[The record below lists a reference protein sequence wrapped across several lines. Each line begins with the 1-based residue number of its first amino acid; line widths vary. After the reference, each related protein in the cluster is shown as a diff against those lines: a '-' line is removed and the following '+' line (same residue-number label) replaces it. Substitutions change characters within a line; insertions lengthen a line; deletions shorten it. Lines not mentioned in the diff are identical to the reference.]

1 MPQINNNP
9 SIDLDFDGHNT
20 LYATHGLHSYAAK
33 CPPQL
38 VRYGIENFS
47 SPGESILDPMV
58 GSGTTVVEARL
69 RGRNAI
75 GYDIDSL
82 ACLIA
87 KVKARKIDDKPIGDA
102 TELVLK
108 HANNDIDALKKVNV
122 SRELLARATPP
133 NFYNIDYWFSPDVK
147 HALAVLLYHINQTQ
161 MSQDVREFLWVAFSS
176 IILTKVSVANA
187 RDIIHSRHHYL
198 EHKNVPDVI
207 DKFEARIRKMRRQ
220 MEEYQHYC
228 KQIPPTSIIVEKGD
242 ARQLPLEN
250 ETIDLVFTSPPYATA
265 LDYPRAHF
273 LAVAWLQ
280 QALGITL
287 EEYKSQG
294 ATYIGSERG
303 GHQETIRSDNL
314 ISDIRLAR
322 SIIDKIEEIDR
333 KKAKLIQRYYNDMYL
348 TLKEIYRVLKP
359 NRNAVIVI
367 CPSHIRKIE
376 VPTHRVFTEI
386 CNKIGLRLTNEITRT
401 INKKR
406 RVLPYLQKAFGDRM
420 NTEYVL
426 IYQK

>member
-1 MPQINNNP
+1 ML
-9 SIDLDFDGHNT
+9 DLDFDGHNT

-38 VRYGIENFS
+38 VRYGIENYS
-47 SPGESILDPMV
+47 SPGETILDPMA

-69 RGRNAI
+69 HGRNAI
-75 GYDIDSL
+75 GYDVDAL

-87 KVKARKIDDKPIGDA
+87 KVKARIIDDNPIDNA
-102 TELVLK
+102 ADLVLK
-108 HANNDIDALKKVNV
+108 YARNDIDALKKGKA
-122 SRELLARATPP
+122 SQEILARATPP
-133 NFYNIDYWFSPDVK
+133 NFHNIDYWFSPEVK
-147 HALAVLLYHINQTQ
+147 QALAVLLYHIDQTR
-161 MSQDVREFLWVAFSS
+161 MSQDVREFLWVAFSA

-187 RDIIHSRHHYL
+187 RDIIHSRHHFY
-198 EHKNVPDVI
+198 EHKIVPDVI
-207 DKFEARIRKMRRQ
+207 EKFELRVKKMRRQ
-220 MEEYQHYC
+220 MDEYRQLC
-228 KQIPPTSIIVEKGD
+228 TQKPPTSIIVEKGD
-242 ARQLPLEN
+242 ARQLHLEN
-250 ETIDLVFTSPPYATA
+250 ESLDLVFTSPPYATA

-280 QALGITL
+280 QALGTTL
-287 EEYKSQG
+287 EEYKSGGQ
-294 ATYIGSERG
+294 TYIGSERG
-303 GHQETIRSDNL
+303 SIQETTILDEQ

-322 SIIDKIEEIDR
+322 STVEKIGEIDP
-333 KKAKLIQRYYNDMYL
+333 KKAKIIQRYFNDMYL
-348 TLKEIYRVLKP
+348 ALKEIYRVLKP
-359 NRNAVIVI
+359 NRTAVIVI

-376 VPTHRVFTEI
+376 VPTQRVFTEMG
-386 CNKIGLRLTNEITRT
+386 NSIGLRLTNEITRT

>member
-1 MPQINNNP
+1 ML
-9 SIDLDFDGHNT
+9 DLDFDGHNT

-38 VRYGIENFS
+38 VRYGIENYS
-47 SPGESILDPMV
+47 SPGETILDPMA

-69 RGRNAI
+69 HGRNAI
-75 GYDIDSL
+75 GYDIDAL

-102 TELVLK
+102 ADLVLK
-108 HANNDIDALKKVNV
+108 YAKNDMDALKKENV
-122 SRELLARATPP
+122 SQEILARATPP
-133 NFYNIDYWFSPDVK
+133 NFHNIDYWFSPDVK
-147 HALAVLLYHINQTQ
+147 QALAILLYHIDQTQ
-161 MSQDVREFLWVAFSS
+161 MSQDVREFLWVAFSA

-187 RDIIHSRHHYL
+187 RDIIHSRHHYF
-198 EHKNVPDVI
+198 EHGDVPDVI
-207 DKFEARIRKMRRQ
+207 EKFETRVKKMRRQ
-220 MEEYQHYC
+220 MDEYRQLC
-228 KQIPPTSIIVEKGD
+228 DQKPPTSIIVGKGD
-242 ARQLPLEN
+242 ARQLHLEN
-250 ETIDLVFTSPPYATA
+250 ESIDLVFTSPPYATA

-280 QALGITL
+280 QALGTTL
-287 EEYKSQG
+287 EEYKSRG

-303 GHQETIRSDNL
+303 SIQETTILDEH

-322 SIIDKIEEIDR
+322 SIVEKIGEIDP
-333 KKAKLIQRYYNDMYL
+333 KKAKLIQRYFNDMYL

-359 NRNAVIVI
+359 NRTAVIVI

-376 VPTHRVFTEI
+376 VPTHRVFTEMG
-386 CNKIGLRLTNEITRT
+386 NSIGLRLTNEITRT

-406 RVLPYLQKAFGDRM
+406 RVLPYLRKAFGDRM